1 MKRSWITIFIVSTL
15 LFTATGQ
22 TNSADQS
29 KLTDLQKRIEAYII
43 EKFHCQY
50 HTSIEFHDI
59 LLFDLD
65 QLIDDHKQP
74 DIFKDEPRA
83 IKDNQEAF
91 DWLEEVGTQYD
102 IPYSMTYIF
111 GTKDHEEDAWNP
123 MWVLLLLDY
132 EMEIIGHIR
141 YFP

>member
-1 MKRSWITIFIVSTL
+1 MTKRTIIALILSTL

-22 TNSADQS
+22 TNSVDQN

-43 EKFHCQY
+43 EKFHCHY
-50 HTSIEFHDI
+50 HHSIEFHDV
-59 LLFDLD
+59 LLFDLH

-91 DWLEEVGTQYD
+91 DWLEEVGNEYD

-111 GTKDHEEDAWNP
+111 GTKDHEEDA
-123 MWVLLLLDY
+123 
-132 EMEIIGHIR
+132 
-141 YFP
+141 